1 MAQLLVDAALVALP
15 AVGYG
20 FQYRRI
26 QLEKRDTFS
35 TYVSLVLIVS
45 NVLRLFFFWLAPF
58 DGALAVQSV
67 VMVAVQ
73 LALVELITRVRRE
86 QRMLPSTLFLRI
98 SWRFKDLQ
106 RYFWQWDDFLSYVMF
121 LSAFSV
127 ALVPVCLVG
136 QYIPWFVQLLGL
148 VSLGLEAMQGIP
160 QLVRNRQEGVGVEGL
175 SWVLVLAWLIGDIAK
190 SIYFALHAQLP
201 QQFLVG
207 GIIQVCVDLVI
218 VYQMWAYR
226 RRYKDHAF

>member
-1 MAQLLVDAALVALP
+1 MAQLLLDAALVTLP

-45 NVLRLFFFWLAPF
+45 NVLRLFFYWLAPF
-58 DGALAVQSV
+58 DVTFAVQAV

-106 RYFWQWDDFLSYVMF
+106 RYFWQWDDFLSYVLF
-121 LSAFSV
+121 LAAFSAV
-127 ALVPVCLVG
+127 MVPVCLVG
-136 QYIPWFVQLLGL
+136 QFVPWFAESLGL
-148 VSLGLEAMQGIP
+148 VSLGLEAMQGMP

-175 SWVLVLAWLIGDIAK
+175 SWVLVGAWLVGDVAK

-201 QQFLVG
+201 RQFLVG
-207 GIIQVCVDLVI
+207 GVIQVGVDLVI

-226 RRYKDHAF
+226 RRYKDHSY